1 MAWTTPRTWTSG
13 EVLTAANF
21 NTYISDNLSFL
32 GTHTHTG
39 AAGNGSAT
47 VAATTFSGTKPSFS
61 DNPIMTLGVRVGA
74 DSTDNEIDDASQG
87 SASTTLYIG
96 NASITVSSDRRIK
109 SEIKDVSG
117 EEALKMFAKA
127 RAVSHLWDDPSD
139 RNPHGKAARGRY
151 VSLIAQD
158 VIKWARWAVNAQGGQ
173 DCADCL
179 AARACEK
186 HRQPWQ
192 IEYQLLVPSLIA
204 AVNHLANR
212 VVELEKPS
220 K

>member
-1 MAWTTPRTWTSG
+1 M
-13 EVLTAANF
+13 
-21 NTYISDNLSFL
+21 
-32 GTHTHTG
+32 
-39 AAGNGSAT
+39 
-47 VAATTFSGTKPSFS
+47 FSG
-61 DNPIMTLGVRVGA
+61 NVRAAVGIRIGA
-74 DSTDNEIDDASQG
+74 DSGDNEIDDASQG
-87 SASTTLYIG
+87 AASTALYIG
-96 NASITVSSDRRIK
+96 NASINVTSDRRIK
-109 SEIKDVSG
+109 SEIKDYSG

-127 RAVSHLWDDPSD
+127 RAVSHLWDAPAD

-179 AARACEK
+179 AARACEE